1 MTDGAVFVLVG
12 HCWADRLG
20 LKSAVKRAVPGARV
34 EKANDMRALRAH
46 LDRHAVLLVN
56 RVLDGGFETGSGVDL
71 IRHLA
76 ATGDAPAAVLIS
88 DHADAQVDAEV
99 AGALPGF
106 GKSQLRDETALDR
119 LRRAAER

>member
-46 LDRHAVLLVN
+46 LDRDAVLLVN